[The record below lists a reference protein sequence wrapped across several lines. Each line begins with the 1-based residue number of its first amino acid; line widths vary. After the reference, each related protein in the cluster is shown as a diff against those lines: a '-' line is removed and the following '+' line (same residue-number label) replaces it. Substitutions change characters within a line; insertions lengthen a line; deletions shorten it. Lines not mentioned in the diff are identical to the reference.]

1 MRILYSRDCQGHLD
15 REGWTKD
22 PTPPKEQ
29 QQQNARTLWKGALS
43 RGGIRLTF
51 PVILRFFFFFEE

>member
-1 MRILYSRDCQGHLD
+1 MRILYSRDRQGHLD

-43 RGGIRLTF
+43 RGGIGLPSLPLF
-51 PVILRFFFFFEE
+51 AF